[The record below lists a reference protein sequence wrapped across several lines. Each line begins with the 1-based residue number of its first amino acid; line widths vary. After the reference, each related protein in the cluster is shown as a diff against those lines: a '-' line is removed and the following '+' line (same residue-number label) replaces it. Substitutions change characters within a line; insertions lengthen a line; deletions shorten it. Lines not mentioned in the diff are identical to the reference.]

1 MDSFLVKG
9 PCRLKGRVKISGS
22 KNSSL
27 PILFAS
33 LLTGEKCEI
42 SNVPDLADIKSA
54 NAILS
59 YCGKKCSFFSG
70 KFTCE
75 EKEAVKT
82 EAPYDMVRKMR
93 ASVLIAGPMLARF
106 SSVKFALPGGCAIG
120 VRPIDI
126 HLEAFSKMGASVS
139 FEAGNVLLKAS
150 SLKPAK
156 INFKFPSVGA
166 TENVMMAAALIK
178 GETVIY
184 NAAREPEISDLA
196 DVLNK
201 MGAKVIGAGEEVIRI
216 RGASS
221 LKGFSHEVICD
232 RIEAGTFLIA
242 ACALKSELELYGVK
256 KAHLGALWRK
266 LILSG
271 AQLFEENDKVYIVAP
286 KKIKSASVSTGPYPL
301 FPTDLQAQ
309 WMAYMC
315 LAEGR
320 ARIKENIFENRFMHA
335 AELMRMGA
343 KIEIKGGEALISGPV
358 KLSAA
363 PVMASDLRAGAALII
378 AAMAAEGES
387 LIKRVYHIDRGY
399 EKIEEKLFSL
409 GAEIKRIKE

>member
-1 MDSFLVKG
+1 MDSFIVKG

-27 PILFAS
+27 PIIFAS
-33 LLTGEKCEI
+33 LLTDEKCEI
-42 SNVPDLADIKSA
+42 SNVPQLADINSA
-54 NAILS
+54 AAILS

-70 KFTCE
+70 KFSCAE
-75 EKEAVKT
+75 EGEIKT

-106 SSVKFALPGGCAIG
+106 GRVKFALPGGCAIG

-126 HLEAFSKMGASVS
+126 HLDAFSKMGASVS
-139 FEAGNVLLKAS
+139 FEGGNVIIKAS
-150 SLKPAK
+150 SLKPAR

-166 TENVMMAAALIK
+166 TENVMMAAALTK

-196 DVLNK
+196 EALIK
-201 MGAKVIGAGEEVIRI
+201 MGADIKGAGEEIIRI
-216 RGASS
+216 RGASK

-232 RIEAGTFLIA
+232 RIEAGTFIIA
-242 ACALKSELELYGVK
+242 ACALKSEIELYGVRK
-256 KAHLGALWRK
+256 EHLGSLWRK

-271 AQLFEENDKVYIVAP
+271 AELFSEKEKVFVSAP
-286 KKIKSASVSTGPYPL
+286 QKIKPVNISTGPYPL

-309 WMAYMC
+309 WMAYMS
-315 LAEGR
+315 LAEGKS
-320 ARIKENIFENRFMHA
+320 RISENIFENRFMHA

-343 KIEIKGGEALISGPV
+343 KIEVKGKDAFVNGPASLSG
-358 KLSAA
+358 A
-363 PVMASDLRAGAALII
+363 PVMASDLRAGAALVIG
-378 AAMAAEGES
+378 AMAAKGQS
-387 LIKRVYHIDRGY
+387 LVKRVYHIDRGY

-409 GAEIKRIKE
+409 GADIKRIKE